1 MNPRVQ
7 QALDGEL
14 GVQEL
19 SAAEAAQFRVARA
32 TLARVLQTL
41 PDPRIE
47 TWSAVRRRLD
57 ERSSAPKR
65 ARVLDWLF
73 TPRSV
78 TLHWRP
84 AYGLAAAVLLIAAV
98 TIPPILRNDT
108 TGQPAATAQQVF
120 VQFRLEAPAANQ
132 VSLAGDFTEWKPA
145 YSLRRSNNGVW
156 TVVVPLDP
164 GIHDYAF
171 VVDGQRW
178 VPDPLAPAVAD
189 GFGGMNSRLAI
200 LTPDTR

>member
-1 MNPRVQ
+1 MSSRVQ

-14 GVQEL
+14 SVHELNPAETADLKKLQATITGVL
-19 SAAEAAQFRVARA
+19 D
-32 TLARVLQTL
+32 TL
-41 PDPRIE
+41 PDPRID
-47 TWSAVRRRLD
+47 TWSAVRRRLT
-57 ERSSAPKR
+57 ETPAAPGR
-65 ARVLDWLF
+65 AGVLEWLLQ
-73 TPRSV
+73 PRP
-78 TLHWRP
+78 LAIHWRP
-84 AYGLAAAVLLIAAV
+84 AYGLAAALLLIATLIV
-98 TIPPILRNDT
+98 PRIRRTDPT
-108 TGQPAATAQQVF
+108 VPAATAQQVF

-145 YSLRRSNNGVW
+145 YSLRRSNSGVW

-178 VPDPLAPAVAD
+178 VPDPLAPAVSD

-200 LTPDTR
+200 LTPDAR